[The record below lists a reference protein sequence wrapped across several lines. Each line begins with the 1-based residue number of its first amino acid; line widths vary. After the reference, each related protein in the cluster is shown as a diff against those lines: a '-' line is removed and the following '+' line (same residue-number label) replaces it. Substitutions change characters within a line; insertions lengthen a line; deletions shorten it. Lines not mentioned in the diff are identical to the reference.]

1 MKENRPKYDLN
12 GEQDDKT
19 IKINNK
25 DNFGDIKRPDE
36 KDKRVHYALLKV
48 LGIVGLGVVTAAAV
62 GAGVGLALGGFGIS
76 MGIPLVGSALVTA
89 GGWLATA
96 IPGLGAAGVAVP
108 VVLGAIAGFVI
119 AFFAIS
125 GIRKLIKSFGNEQ
138 SRNESPGGSG
148 AGRDEFDKL
157 NQFMKSNME
166 PNKVKKP
173 ESENNKKSEEE
184 SKEKEKP
191 EIKNKEE
198 NNAKEKDTS
207 IPINLNQFEN
217 KPFSNNTNNTKVI
230 IEKEEEKPKE
240 EKEKEEKKEGEEK
253 KE

>member
-1 MKENRPKYDLN
+1 MNTNIL
-12 GEQDDKT
+12 
-19 IKINNK
+19 
-25 DNFGDIKRPDE
+25 DE
-36 KDKRVHYALLKV
+36 KDKKVHYAGLKV
-48 LGIVGLGVVTAAAV
+48 LGIVGLVVVIAAAV
-62 GAGVGLALGGFGIS
+62 GTGVGLALGGFGIS

-96 IPGLGAAGVAVP
+96 IPGLGAFGVALP
-108 VVLGAIAGFVI
+108 IAIGAIAGLGI
-119 AFFAIS
+119 AVLAIS
-125 GIRKLIKSFGNEQ
+125 SIYKLIKSFGNEQ

-217 KPFSNNTNNTKVI
+217 KPFSNNTNNAEVI
-230 IEKEEEKPKE
+230 TEKKEEKKPKE
-240 EKEKEEKKEGEEK
+240 EKKEEEEKK
-253 KE
+253 